1 MWSWGRGSNGRL
13 GQNNDLDYYSPVQIG
28 SGTNWSFCTAGHL
41 HSGAITNTG
50 NLYMWGRN
58 NQGRVG
64 DTSITDRSSP
74 VLVGSGYST
83 VSAGTDGTFSHT
95 LAIKTNGTLFS
106 WGVKSNGRLGT
117 NQTVEN
123 YSSPV
128 QVGALTTWEFVSA
141 GRENSHA
148 IRAGIMYGWGEG
160 SRVGDNQTSDKSSPV
175 QVTSA
180 TNWTK
185 VHSTNENTV
194 AAIRSDGSLWGWG
207 RNENGELG
215 QGNRIPLNASSPIQV
230 GAGRTWVDVAT
241 GNNFMMYL
249 EEP

>member
-1 MWSWGRGSNGRL
+1 
-13 GQNNDLDYYSPVQIG
+13 
-28 SGTNWSFCTAGHL
+28 
-41 HSGAITNTG
+41 
-50 NLYMWGRN
+50 MWGRN

-64 DTSITDRSSP
+64 DASTTDRSSP

-106 WGVKSNGRLGT
+106 WGVKSQGRLGT
-117 NQTVEN
+117 NQLSEN

-141 GRENSHA
+141 GRESSHA
-148 IRAGIMYGWGEG
+148 IRGGILYGWGAG
-160 SRVGDNQTSDKSSPV
+160 SFIGNTTTTDASSPT

-180 TNWTK
+180 TNWTE
-185 VHSTNENTV
+185 VHSTNENNV

-215 QGNRIPLNASSPIQV
+215 QDSRIPANSSSPIQI

-241 GNNFMMYL
+241 GDSFMLYL